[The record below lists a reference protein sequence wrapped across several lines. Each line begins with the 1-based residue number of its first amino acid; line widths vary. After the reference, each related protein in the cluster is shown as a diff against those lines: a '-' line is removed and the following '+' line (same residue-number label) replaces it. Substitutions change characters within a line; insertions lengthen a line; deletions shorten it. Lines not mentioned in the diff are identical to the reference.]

1 MSKDAKQVA
10 DKDYQDSAVPQ
21 SSRRSTLTMFMI
33 MMGFTFFSASMW
45 AGKTLADGMDFSSFL
60 SALMLGGFILSLY
73 TGALGYVGAKT
84 GLSLDLLARKAFG
97 TKGSYLSS
105 FMISFTQI
113 GWFGVGLAMFAIPV
127 AKVLFGGSEGMQL
140 ALVAF
145 AGICMTGTAYF
156 GIESLTAI
164 SYIAVPSVAVLGCVS
179 MMMAINGSDT
189 SVVEQFAKSGN
200 QMGIIAGAGLVIGSF
215 VSGGTATPNFSR
227 FAADGKAGAWT
238 TVIAFFIG
246 NSLMFFF
253 GAISSIYVGGND
265 IFEVMIN
272 QGLFLMAALVLG
284 LNIWTTND
292 NALYTGGLGLAN
304 ITGMSKKHLVLVSGI
319 FGTIMAV
326 WLYNNFCG
334 WLSMLNATLPPV
346 GAIIVLSYF
355 MNPQKYAEEGNE
367 KVVDWFAVMG
377 VILGAIVANKL
388 PWGVAAINGMVVA
401 SVCYVLGQK
410 ISK

>member
-1 MSKDAKQVA
+1 MSEKNQVV

-21 SSRRSTLTMFMI
+21 HDRRNTITMFMI

-45 AGKTLADGMDFSSFL
+45 AGKTLADGMDFNSFL
-60 SALMLGGFILSLY
+60 TSLMLGGFILSLY
-73 TGALGYVGAKT
+73 TGSLGYVGAKT

-97 TKGSYLSS
+97 TKGSYLPS

-127 AKVLFGGSEGMQL
+127 AKVLLGNSETAQL
-140 ALVAF
+140 GLVVF

-164 SYIAVPSVAVLGCVS
+164 SYVAVPSVAVLGSVA
-179 MMMAINGSDT
+179 MIMAINGGDA

-200 QMGIIAGAGLVIGSF
+200 QMGIIAGAGIVIGSF

-227 FAADGKAGAWT
+227 FAGSGKSGVLT

-272 QGLFLMAALVLG
+272 LGLFWMAVLVLG

-292 NALYTGGLGLAN
+292 NALYSGGLGLAN
-304 ITGMSKKHLVLVSGI
+304 ITGLGKKPLVLVSGI

-355 MNPQKYAEEGNE
+355 MNEERFMDANSKE
-367 KVVDWFAVMG
+367 KTVDWFAVCG
-377 VILGAIVANKL
+377 VILGAFVANEL
-388 PWGVAAINGMVVA
+388 TWGIAAINGMVVA
-401 SVCYVLGQK
+401 AVCYVLGQK

>member
-1 MSKDAKQVA
+1 MNEEKQVV
-10 DKDYQDSAVPQ
+10 DKDYQDAAVPQ
-21 SSRRSTLTMFMI
+21 SDRRSTMTMFMI

-45 AGKTLADGMDFSSFL
+45 AGKTLADGMDFTNFV
-60 SALMLGGFILSLY
+60 SALLIGGFILSLY

-97 TKGSYLSS
+97 IKGSYLPS

-127 AKVLFGGSEGMQL
+127 AKVLLGNSETAQL
-140 ALVAF
+140 GLVAL
-145 AGICMTGTAYF
+145 AGVCMTGTAYF
-156 GIESLTAI
+156 GIQSLTAI
-164 SYIAVPSVAVLGCVS
+164 SYIAVPAVAVLGS
-179 MMMAINGSDT
+179 IAMIMAINGGNA
-189 SVVEQFAKSGN
+189 SVIEQFAKSGN
-200 QMGIIAGAGLVIGSF
+200 QMGIIAGAGIVIGSF

-227 FAADGKAGAWT
+227 FAKDGKAGTWT

-253 GAISSIYVGGND
+253 GAVSSIYVGGND

-272 QGLFLMAALVLG
+272 LGLFWMAVLVLG

-292 NALYTGGLGLAN
+292 NALYSGGLGLAN
-304 ITGMSKKHLVLVSGI
+304 ITGLGKKPLVLVSGI
-319 FGTIMAV
+319 IGTVLAV

-346 GAIIVLSYF
+346 GAIIVLSYYMNEEKF
-355 MNPQKYAEEGNE
+355 MDANSEE
-367 KVVDWFAVMG
+367 KTVDWFAVVG
-377 VILGAIVANKL
+377 VILGAFVANKL

-401 SVCYVLGQK
+401 CVCYVIGQK
-410 ISK
+410 FSK